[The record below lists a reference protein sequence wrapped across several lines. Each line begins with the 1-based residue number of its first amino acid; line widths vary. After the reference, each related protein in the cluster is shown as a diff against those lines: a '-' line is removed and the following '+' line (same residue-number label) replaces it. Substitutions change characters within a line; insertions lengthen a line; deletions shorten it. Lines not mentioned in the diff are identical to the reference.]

1 VNWELLGG
9 SSGTLVLLMAV
20 ERIGAVTGE
29 LLRYGRSPDTPV
41 SVIADGTLPT
51 QRTINS
57 TLEQVE
63 SRIAEEGIRPPAI
76 IVVGNVVSVA
86 AEITELMRH
95 VTA

>member
-1 VNWELLGG
+1 
-9 SSGTLVLLMAV
+9 
-20 ERIGAVTGE
+20 
-29 LLRYGRSPDTPV
+29 
-41 SVIADGTLPT
+41 
-51 QRTINS
+51 
-57 TLEQVE
+57 VE